1 MIYLTAFSLLV
12 SFLYFFFLKKIKNGL
27 HSLKGIKT
35 GNAELKSVSVLVP
48 FRNESQNIINCYN
61 SLVNQNYAQDKLEI
75 IFIDDNSTDDSVHK
89 LEKILKNQ
97 NIKIL
102 KLNNTNIN
110 KAFKKQAVKLGIEK
124 SKGEII
130 VTTDADCTHP
140 ENWLSKLL
148 SYYDDETALISGPV
162 EFNASNSIFSQL
174 QILEFAGLVLTGA
187 GLIGSGRPIICNA
200 ANLTFRK
207 NVFNEVGGYDDM
219 MNLSS
224 GDDELLMQKIAAAN
238 NYKIKF
244 AFNRNAIV
252 KTEANPNLTN
262 FYQQRK
268 RWASKSLFYKSKLLL
283 INILVIFLFFLNLL
297 LLPFFAIFIN
307 KYFVLLFM
315 LEFFIKMFL
324 EYRIVHFGKKYL
336 FANLSMKLF
345 LLAEIIHVPYIVIS
359 ALSGIFGN
367 YKWKNREVAR

>member
-1 MIYLTAFSLLV
+1 
-12 SFLYFFFLKKIKNGL
+12 
-27 HSLKGIKT
+27 
-35 GNAELKSVSVLVP
+35 
-48 FRNESQNIINCYN
+48 
-61 SLVNQNYAQDKLEI
+61 
-75 IFIDDNSTDDSVHK
+75 
-89 LEKILKNQ
+89 
-97 NIKIL
+97 
-102 KLNNTNIN
+102 
-110 KAFKKQAVKLGIEK
+110 
-124 SKGEII
+124 
-130 VTTDADCTHP
+130 
-140 ENWLSKLL
+140 L
-148 SYYDDETALISGPV
+148 SYYDDKTAFISGPV

-207 NVFNEVGGYDDM
+207 KVFYEVGGYDDM

-238 NYKIKF
+238 KYKIKF
-244 AFNRNAIV
+244 AFNRSAIV
-252 KTEANPNLTN
+252 KTEANKNLTN

-297 LLPFFAIFIN
+297 LLPFIAIFIN
-307 KYFVLLFM
+307 KYFVLLF
-315 LEFFIKMFL
+315 LFEFFIKMFL
-324 EYRIVHFGKKYL
+324 EYQIVHFGKKYL
-336 FANLSMKLF
+336 FDNLSMKLF
-345 LLAEIIHVPYIVIS
+345 LLAEIVHIPYIIIS